1 MKWVGLWFN
10 HRFETGKFSVYEEC
24 ELGIDCKSKMSKDK
38 LPHTLIQIS
47 SARKANGETFLYAPY
62 SNFIWGI

>member
-10 HRFETGKFSVYEEC
+10 HRFETGKVSINEEG

-47 SARKANGETFLYAPY
+47 SIGKENGETFLYAPD
-62 SNFIWGI
+62 SDFIWGI